1 VAQQPSNKD
10 KQTSK
15 NQNRSVGNAR
25 KGSAPTKA
33 QHRSKAT
40 LLTWGLVGI
49 VILVV
54 IGLVTYSLVGS
65 NSTPASGG
73 NTYEAASSSLV
84 KDVTQIPESVY
95 NTVGV
100 TSSVVPVT
108 PPAATTGQ
116 PPLTFTNSTG
126 TALPGYFYLG
136 AEYCPF
142 CAAERW
148 AVTAAISR
156 FGTLSGLGV
165 TTSSSTD
172 VYPNTP
178 SFTFAKLTFSSQ
190 YFVFKGVE
198 QYTNIPLTNGQAGY
212 TPLQSLNKQE
222 ATLAKK
228 YDTAEFVP
236 GASAGSIP
244 FMDIGN
250 QFLTAGA
257 SFSPSILTG
266 LSSQQIASG
275 LSDPANPATQAIV
288 ATANYITASICKVTN
303 GQPGNVCTS
312 KGVQTAA
319 KAMKISF

>member
-1 VAQQPSNKD
+1 
-10 KQTSK
+10 
-15 NQNRSVGNAR
+15 
-25 KGSAPTKA
+25 
-33 QHRSKAT
+33 
-40 LLTWGLVGI
+40 LTWGLVGI

-54 IGLVTYSLVGS
+54 VGLVTYSLVGS
-65 NSTPASGG
+65 DSTPTSGG
-73 NTYEAASSSLV
+73 NAYEAAPSSLV

-108 PPAATTGQ
+108 PPVATTGQ
-116 PPLTFTNSTG
+116 PPLTFTSSTG
-126 TALPGYFYLG
+126 TELPGYFYLG
-136 AEYCPF
+136 AEYCPY

-148 AVTAAISR
+148 AVTAALGR
-156 FGTLSGLGV
+156 FGTISGLGL
-165 TTSSSTD
+165 TTSSATD
-172 VYPNTP
+172 VYANTP
-178 SFTFAKLTFSSQ
+178 SFTFAKVTFSSQ
-190 YFVFKGVE
+190 YFAFQGVE
-198 QYTNIPLTNGQAGY
+198 QFTNIPLTNGTAGY
-212 TPLQSLNKQE
+212 TPLQSLTKQE
-222 ATLAKK
+222 ETLAKK
-228 YDTAEFVP
+228 YDTSDFIP

-288 ATANYITASICKVTN
+288 ATANYITASLCKVTN
-303 GQPGNVCTS
+303 GQPGNVCNS